1 MKKLLI
7 IVLLAVTSL
16 ANAQEHLKIKGVEI
30 NGSFDNFVYE
40 LSTHGCSYG
49 TNMHGFFMIKGE
61 FAGVEMFF
69 FPQVSSSGNVYSVVV
84 CSSTYKERSALN
96 ARYNELY
103 QLLTQKYGTSK
114 RTRIENGYYRNLYG
128 PLVDGKASKTV
139 VFESI
144 NGLIYLYLHKSDYP
158 TIQAGEVNMIYIDKA
173 NDQLRLREA
182 NTDI

>member
-1 MKKLLI
+1 MRKIFLTLMLTAAFFI
-7 IVLLAVTSL
+7 
-16 ANAQEHLKIKGVEI
+16 NAQEHLKIKGVEI

-40 LSTHGCSYG
+40 LSNHGCSYG

-84 CSSTYKERSALN
+84 CSSSYNERSALN
-96 ARYNELY
+96 ARYSELH
-103 QLLTQKYGTSK
+103 QLLMQKYGNSK
-114 RTRIENGYYRNLYG
+114 RVKIENGYYRNLYG
-128 PLVDGKASKTV
+128 PLVDGKASKAE
-139 VFESI
+139 VFESV

-158 TIQAGEVNMIYIDKA
+158 TIEAGQVNMIYVDKA

-182 NTDI
+182 NSDI